1 MPIYFCRVIDRK
13 GKSSEFKREAISEEI
28 LIRELNQENIFPVM
42 VREIQESTITKA
54 KRKRYSSAS
63 ILEFTNTISLL
74 LSSGLTFKDS
84 LEIAQTIF
92 LKGQVNEIIVA
103 LLEEI
108 RKGRSVYQVLDDFG
122 TGFPPIFKGFIKIG
136 EKIGSLEG
144 AFKKLAEYLTEDRK
158 LKSKL
163 ASSLIYPVLVI
174 SVAVI
179 GIIGIVVFILPKI
192 GEMFSQLGVGLPR
205 RLESMIKIL
214 NYSFII
220 GTILTGI
227 VILSI
232 LILSIIRKRNK
243 GMAEKLDR
251 LSLKL
256 PVLGRMRYLKE
267 ILNFLFAM
275 ETLTGGGFNVEDA
288 LLESGKVVENQA
300 FRSGILKARDS
311 IIKGESLS
319 VSFLSNPIFS
329 ERLGRWMAIGE
340 RSGSVDK
347 IFAQLRSYYQGEIE
361 KWSTRFMSLVEPI
374 LILIVGIIIFM
385 IIVFFITPIFSI
397 YEGLI

>member
-1 MPIYFCRVIDRK
+1 
-13 GKSSEFKREAISEEI
+13 
-28 LIRELNQENIFPVM
+28 
-42 VREIQESTITKA
+42 
-54 KRKRYSSAS
+54 
-63 ILEFTNTISLL
+63 LEFTNTISLL

-122 TGFPPIFKGFIKIG
+122 TGFPSIFKGFIKIG

-163 ASSLIYPVLVI
+163 ASSLIYPLLVI

-205 RLESMIKIL
+205 RMESMIKIL

-220 GTILTGI
+220 GTILIGI

-319 VSFLSNPIFS
+319 VSFLSNPVFS

>member
-1 MPIYFCRVIDRK
+1 M
-13 GKSSEFKREAISEEI
+13 
-28 LIRELNQENIFPVM
+28 
-42 VREIQESTITKA
+42 
-54 KRKRYSSAS
+54 
-63 ILEFTNTISLL
+63 EFTNTISLL

-136 EKIGSLEG
+136 EKMGSLEG

-192 GEMFSQLGVGLPR
+192 GEMFSQLGSGLPR
-205 RLESMIKIL
+205 RLESMINML

-220 GTILTGI
+220 GTILISI
-227 VILSI
+227 VVLSI

-243 GMAEKLDR
+243 VMAEKLDR
-251 LSLKL
+251 LFLRL
-256 PVLGRMRYLKE
+256 PVLGRIKYLKE

-288 LLESGKVVENQA
+288 LLESGKVVENLA
-300 FRSGILKARDS
+300 FRSGIRKARDS

-319 VSFLSNPIFS
+319 VSFSRFFLLSSLARNLSNILLSSTYPVSSIVSADRTTFVP
-329 ERLGRWMAIGE
+329 
-340 RSGSVDK
+340 SGPYM
-347 IFAQLRSYYQGEIE
+347 FAPFTSAHIHLLS
-361 KWSTRFMSLVEPI
+361 SATN
-374 LILIVGIIIFM
+374 
-385 IIVFFITPIFSI
+385 FSI
-397 YEGLI
+397 SLLTSPKFLKRYLDKYASA